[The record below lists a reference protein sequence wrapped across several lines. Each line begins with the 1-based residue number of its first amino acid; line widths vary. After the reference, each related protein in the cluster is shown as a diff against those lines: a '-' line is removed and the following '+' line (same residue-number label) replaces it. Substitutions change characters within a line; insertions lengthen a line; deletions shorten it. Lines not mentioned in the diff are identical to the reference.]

1 MYILLDINNYKY
13 IPVYYIYIYS
23 LQLYT
28 YILLLLLLLLP
39 QHSDVSHLS

>member
-1 MYILLDINNYKY
+1 MYILLDINNNKY
-13 IPVYYIYIYS
+13 IPIYYIYIYS